1 MKIPKTFTV
10 GKHKYTVEVHKHIPG
25 SDGMGQIKYSQ
36 RLVQIATHSSYNLKP
51 HPKREVL
58 DTFWHE
64 VTHAILKD
72 MGHDLESNER
82 FVNAFADRLT
92 DVIVSAKL

>member
-1 MKIPKTFTV
+1 MIIPKEITI
-10 GKHKYTVEVHKHIPG
+10 GKNKYTIDIQKHIPG
-25 SDGMGQIKYSQ
+25 TDSMGQVRYST
-36 RLVQIATHSSYNLKP
+36 RTISIATHSSETKKP
-51 HPKREVL
+51 YPKREVL

-64 VTHAILKD
+64 IVHAILRD

-92 DVIVSAKL
+92 DVVVSAKL